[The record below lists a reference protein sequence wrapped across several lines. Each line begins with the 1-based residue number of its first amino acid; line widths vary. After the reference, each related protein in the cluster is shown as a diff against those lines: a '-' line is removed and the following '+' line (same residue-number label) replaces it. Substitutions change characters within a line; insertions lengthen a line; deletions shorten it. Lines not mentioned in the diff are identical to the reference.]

1 MRDEQLLLARRHG
14 DPMTVAGPHDHLRH
28 RRVPLP
34 SETKGRR
41 RLLALWSAVSTS
53 LLLVVI
59 MVVVLESGWTVTSVG
74 VEAVLVLLGIE
85 ALARKQLLRFAL
97 ILVAF
102 VVVGFMAIAI
112 TTRLIE
118 DWRVV
123 VAGIVGLAAA
133 ALLFLN
139 VRELLRD

>member
-1 MRDEQLLLARRHG
+1 M
-14 DPMTVAGPHDHLRH
+14 
-28 RRVPLP
+28 
-34 SETKGRR
+34 
-41 RLLALWSAVSTS
+41 LALWSAVSTS

-59 MVVVLESGWTVTSVG
+59 AILVLRPGLTVTG
-74 VEAVLVLLGIE
+74 IGIEAVLVILGIE
-85 ALARKQLLRFAL
+85 ALARKQLFRFAL

-102 VVVGFMAIAI
+102 VVVGLVVVALA
-112 TTRLIE
+112 TRLIE

-123 VAGIVGLAAA
+123 VASFVGLAAA

>member
-1 MRDEQLLLARRHG
+1 M
-14 DPMTVAGPHDHLRH
+14 
-28 RRVPLP
+28 
-34 SETKGRR
+34 
-41 RLLALWSAVSTS
+41 LALWSAVSTS

-59 MVVVLESGWTVTSVG
+59 MVLVLEPGWTVTSIG
-74 VEAVLVLLGIE
+74 IEAVLVLLGIE
-85 ALARKQLLRFAL
+85 ALARKQFLPFAF

-102 VVVGFMAIAI
+102 VVVGFLAVAI

-133 ALLFLN
+133 ALLLLN